1 MYRTHAVFLVV
12 LGTLMTAL
20 SATSAH
26 ATRIE
31 DLCRLKGQEA
41 NVLMGMG
48 LVVGLNGTGDT
59 SRDSYVAARPFAR
72 LMENLGNPIESLTE
86 LERADSYA
94 IVMVTLEVPASGTR
108 EGTRLDVSVEKMFNA
123 TSLDGGRLVASF
135 LRTPIP
141 GSPVMAYAQ
150 GPIVTSVASQGGGV
164 VRGGGQMIADV
175 QTPVVGQDGSVT
187 LVLRPEYSTFPVS
200 MLVTDLVNAEFTV
213 DASRTIARSHGAD
226 SIKVMLPAHDRGD
239 PSRFIADLLRIEFD
253 PALIPVEPR
262 VVVNERNGTIV
273 VTANVEI
280 GPVVISQR
288 GLNITSVTPPIDPTP
303 EDPVVNS
310 TTWTTLDTGHAGERR
325 ATRLQD
331 LLAALKQFA
340 VPVSDQIAIIYE
352 LERAGALYATVLR
365 DP

>member
-1 MYRTHAVFLVV
+1 MNRIHAVFLLI
-12 LGTLMTAL
+12 LGTLTLGL

-41 NVLMGMG
+41 NILMGMG
-48 LVVGLNGTGDT
+48 IVVGLNGTGDS
-59 SRDSYVAARPFAR
+59 SRDSYVAARPFAK
-72 LMENLGNPIESLTE
+72 LLEHLGNPIESLSE
-86 LERADSYA
+86 LEKADSYA
-94 IVMVTLEVPASGTR
+94 IVMVTLEVPASGAR
-108 EGTRLDVSVEKMFNA
+108 EGTRLDISVEKMFNA
-123 TSLDGGRLVASF
+123 SSLAGGRLVASF
-135 LRTPIP
+135 LRSPIP

-150 GPIVTSVASQGGGV
+150 GPLVMPASSPGGGV
-164 VRGGGQMIADV
+164 VRGGGQMIADIR
-175 QTPVVGQDGSVT
+175 TPVLGQDGSVT

-200 MLVTDLVNAEFTV
+200 TLVMDLVNAEFTV
-213 DASRTIARSHGAD
+213 DASHVIAQSSGAD
-226 SIKVMLPAHDRGD
+226 SIKVMLPAHDRMN

-288 GLNITSVTPPIDPTP
+288 GLNITSVTPLIEPTANDPIV
-303 EDPVVNS
+303 ES